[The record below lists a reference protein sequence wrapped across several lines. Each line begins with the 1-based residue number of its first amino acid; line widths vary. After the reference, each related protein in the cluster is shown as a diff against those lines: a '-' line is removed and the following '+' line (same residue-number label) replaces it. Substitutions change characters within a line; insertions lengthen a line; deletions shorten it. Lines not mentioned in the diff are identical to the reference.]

1 MNNTNTNI
9 MFIEKVEPLIECYIC
24 EEVIKGEI
32 KEKNM
37 GVCHPAVLYNT
48 VKVCKTC
55 FNK

>member
-1 MNNTNTNI
+1 